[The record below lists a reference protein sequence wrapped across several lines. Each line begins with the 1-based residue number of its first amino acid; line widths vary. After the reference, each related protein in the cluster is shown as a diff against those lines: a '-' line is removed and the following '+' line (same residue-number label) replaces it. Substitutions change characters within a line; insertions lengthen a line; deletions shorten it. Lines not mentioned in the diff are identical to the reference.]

1 MSKTKELSMRTIREL
16 LRLGLNNQISAR
28 DVGRSLR
35 VSHPTVQKYLLAVKS
50 VGLDWGKIEQMD
62 DTALKSVIKSG
73 SGRKIEIDRPLPDYE
88 YVHQELKK
96 HGVTLN
102 LLWQEYKAAN
112 PNGYKDSQFRKYYY
126 DYVKKIDVTM
136 RQHHRFGESIFVD
149 YSGKTV
155 PIYDRVTGAISKAE
169 IFVAVL
175 GASNYTY
182 VEATA
187 DQSLPS
193 WTGSHVRCF
202 EYFGGVSERVVPDNL
217 RSGVSKSCRYE
228 PDINPTYREM
238 AAYYDTVIMP
248 ARAVRPQDKA
258 KVEVGVQIV
267 QRWILAALRNRK
279 FFNLGELNEAIRE
292 LLVKFNQRPFKK
304 MDGNRESMFL
314 AHEKPALKA
323 LPAHPWECAQWK
335 KATVNMD
342 YHVEVD
348 KFYFS
353 VPYMLAH
360 KIVDI
365 RHTTRVVE
373 IFYDNK
379 RIASHIKD
387 VHKRYSTTHD
397 HMPLSHQEIAG
408 VRPSKLI
415 EQGKAIGIK
424 TGELIERILH
434 DRKYPPQGYR
444 ACLGIIRLAKE
455 YPAVRMEGACQRAII
470 IGGYS
475 YTSVVAILKSGLD
488 QQPMKNKSQQVNI
501 NHENIRGGGYFDT
514 RAN

>member
-1 MSKTKELSMRTIREL
+1 
-16 LRLGLNNQISAR
+16 
-28 DVGRSLR
+28 
-35 VSHPTVQKYLLAVKS
+35 
-50 VGLDWGKIEQMD
+50 
-62 DTALKSVIKSG
+62 
-73 SGRKIEIDRPLPDYE
+73 
-88 YVHQELKK
+88 
-96 HGVTLN
+96 
-102 LLWQEYKAAN
+102 
-112 PNGYKDSQFRKYYY
+112 
-126 DYVKKIDVTM
+126 
-136 RQHHRFGESIFVD
+136 
-149 YSGKTV
+149 
-155 PIYDRVTGAISKAE
+155 
-169 IFVAVL
+169 VL

-182 VEATA
+182 AEATA
-187 DQSLPS
+187 DQSLSS

-228 PDINPTYREM
+228 PGINPTYREM

-248 ARAVRPQDKA
+248 ARAARPQDKA
-258 KVEVGVQIV
+258 KVETGVQIV
-267 QRWILAALRNRK
+267 QRWILAVLRNRK
-279 FFNLGELNEAIRE
+279 FFSLRELNEAIWE
-292 LLVKFNQRPFKK
+292 LLIKLNQRPFKK
-304 MDGNRESMFL
+304 MDGSRESVFL
-314 AHEKPALKA
+314 AHEKSALKD
-323 LPAHPWECAQWK
+323 LPEHSWECAQWK

-365 RHTTRVVE
+365 RHTTRIVE

-379 RIASHIKD
+379 RVASHIKD
-387 VHKRYSTTHD
+387 SNKRYSTVRE

-424 TGELIERILH
+424 TGELIERILN

-475 YTSVVAILKSGLD
+475 YTSVAAILKSGLD

-501 NHENIRGGGYFDT
+501 NHENIRGGGYFD
-514 RAN
+514 AHASQN